1 MNKFYF
7 NAELPHQDPTWYSML
22 SANLTDEQRKA
33 LHQILTTA
41 EHKRNQKRSDAIEKS
56 GGKNDHNYF
65 IMH

>member
-1 MNKFYF
+1 
-7 NAELPHQDPTWYSML
+7 ML

-56 GGKNDHNYF
+56 GGKISFLIMIKLNIIKLF
-65 IMH
+65 I